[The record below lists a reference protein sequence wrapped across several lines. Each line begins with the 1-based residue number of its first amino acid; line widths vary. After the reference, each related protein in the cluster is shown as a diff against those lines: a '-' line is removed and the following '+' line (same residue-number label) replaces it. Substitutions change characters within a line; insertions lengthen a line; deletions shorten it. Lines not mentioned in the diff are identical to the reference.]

1 MFYTYKIGISAEE
14 HDSFVKQSPQA
25 NLLQSSQWA
34 TVKSEWRN
42 ERLGFF
48 KDGKL
53 VAVASLL
60 IRRLVVPFG
69 FTMIYIPRGPVMDY
83 EDAELVSFVFK
94 SIKEFALRERSVVIK
109 FDPFI
114 RLSSK
119 TITGDREEEL
129 NVLAV
134 KDRIV
139 DLGGIWSG
147 RVQTMSATIQPTY
160 HAVLYSESFSEE
172 SLNKRVRQNIR
183 SARNKGIEIR
193 IGREELLRDFS
204 ELLKKTEER
213 KSIRLRGREY
223 YQKILNAYPENSYI
237 VVAYLDLAKRYEQL
251 SYLEEKLVKE
261 AMTFTSTTRQSKIE
275 NYKKETRRIN
285 TELEMINFLIRN
297 GSKLVP
303 LAGTLTIDFAGT
315 SENIYAGM
323 DEKELSAF
331 KQIIEETGARQGF
344 EDRDSGYYNS
354 LFESFGTQADFLVA
368 ELDPKVSLKQI
379 EKEIETS
386 ARNSKQYAQ
395 QVQKLLTKQEV
406 VQNILNQTQTA
417 PIFLACALIIYDVN
431 EATYLFGGSYSE
443 FQSLSAP
450 FLLQYEA
457 MQRAIKR
464 NLKRYNF
471 LGIQGIF
478 DSSDG
483 VLRFKQNFNGYIL
496 RKAGTF
502 RYYPHPIKH
511 KII

>member
-1 MFYTYKIGISAEE
+1 MAYTYKIGISAEE
-14 HDSFVKQSPQA
+14 HDFFVKQSDQT

-34 TVKSEWRN
+34 KVKSDWEN
-42 ERLGFF
+42 ERLGFYR
-48 KDGKL
+48 DGKL
-53 VAVASLL
+53 VAVASVL
-60 IRRLVVPFG
+60 IRNLGLPFG

-147 RVQTMSATIQPTY
+147 RVQTMSATIQPTC

-285 TELEMINFLIRN
+285 AELEMINSLIRN

-323 DEKELSAF
+323 DEKF
-331 KQIIEETGARQGF
+331 KHYQPA
-344 EDRDSGYYNS
+344 
-354 LFESFGTQADFLVA
+354 
-368 ELDPKVSLKQI
+368 
-379 EKEIETS
+379 
-386 ARNSKQYAQ
+386 
-395 QVQKLLTKQEV
+395 LLTWVETAKYAFERGVKWQNLGGIEPTLDGGLYHFKSHLNPV
-406 VQNILNQTQTA
+406 VEEYIGEFDLIVSPILYK
-417 PIFLACALIIYDVN
+417 IFQV
-431 EATYLFGGSYSE
+431 
-443 FQSLSAP
+443 
-450 FLLQYEA
+450 LLEI
-457 MQRAIKR
+457 RK
-464 NLKRYNF
+464 K
-471 LGIQGIF
+471 
-478 DSSDG
+478 
-483 VLRFKQNFNGYIL
+483 L
-496 RKAGTF
+496 RK
-502 RYYPHPIKH
+502 K
-511 KII
+511 K

>member
-14 HDSFVKQSPQA
+14 HDSFVKHLPQA

-147 RVQTMSATIQPTY
+147 RVQTMSATIQPTC

-285 TELEMINFLIRN
+285 TELEMINSLIRN
-297 GSKLVP
+297 GGKLVP

-323 DEKELSAF
+323 DEKF
-331 KQIIEETGARQGF
+331 KHYQPA
-344 EDRDSGYYNS
+344 
-354 LFESFGTQADFLVA
+354 
-368 ELDPKVSLKQI
+368 
-379 EKEIETS
+379 
-386 ARNSKQYAQ
+386 
-395 QVQKLLTKQEV
+395 LLTWVETAKYAFERGVKWQNLGGIEPTLDGGLYHFKSHLNPV
-406 VQNILNQTQTA
+406 VEEYIGEFDLIVSPILYK
-417 PIFLACALIIYDVN
+417 IFQV
-431 EATYLFGGSYSE
+431 
-443 FQSLSAP
+443 
-450 FLLQYEA
+450 LLEI
-457 MQRAIKR
+457 RK
-464 NLKRYNF
+464 K
-471 LGIQGIF
+471 
-478 DSSDG
+478 
-483 VLRFKQNFNGYIL
+483 L
-496 RKAGTF
+496 RK
-502 RYYPHPIKH
+502 K
-511 KII
+511 K

>member
-1 MFYTYKIGISAEE
+1 MAYTYKIGISAEE
-14 HDSFVKQSPQA
+14 HDFFVKQSDQT

-34 TVKSEWRN
+34 KVKSDWEN
-42 ERLGFF
+42 ERLGFYR
-48 KDGKL
+48 DGKL
-53 VAVASLL
+53 VAVASVL
-60 IRRLVVPFG
+60 IRNLGLPFG

-119 TITGDREEEL
+119 TITGDMEEEL

-147 RVQTMSATIQPTY
+147 RVQTMSATIQPTC

-261 AMTFTSTTRQSKIE
+261 AMTFTSTTKQSKID

-285 TELEMINFLIRN
+285 TELEMINSLIRN

-315 SENIYAGM
+315 SEIIYAGM
-323 DEKELSAF
+323 DEKF
-331 KQIIEETGARQGF
+331 KHYQPA
-344 EDRDSGYYNS
+344 
-354 LFESFGTQADFLVA
+354 
-368 ELDPKVSLKQI
+368 
-379 EKEIETS
+379 
-386 ARNSKQYAQ
+386 
-395 QVQKLLTKQEV
+395 LLTWVETAKYAFERGVKWQNLGGIEPTLDGGLYHFKSHLNPV
-406 VQNILNQTQTA
+406 VEEYIGEFDLIVSPILYK
-417 PIFLACALIIYDVN
+417 IFQV
-431 EATYLFGGSYSE
+431 
-443 FQSLSAP
+443 
-450 FLLQYEA
+450 LLEI
-457 MQRAIKR
+457 RK
-464 NLKRYNF
+464 K
-471 LGIQGIF
+471 
-478 DSSDG
+478 
-483 VLRFKQNFNGYIL
+483 L
-496 RKAGTF
+496 RK
-502 RYYPHPIKH
+502 K
-511 KII
+511 K

>member
-1 MFYTYKIGISAEE
+1 MVYTYKIGISEVE
-14 HDSFVKQSPQA
+14 HDGFLKQSPQV

-147 RVQTMSATIQPTY
+147 RVQTMSATIQPTC

-261 AMTFTSTTRQSKIE
+261 AKTFTFTTRQSKIE

-285 TELEMINFLIRN
+285 TELEMINSLIRN

-323 DEKELSAF
+323 DEKF
-331 KQIIEETGARQGF
+331 KHYQPA
-344 EDRDSGYYNS
+344 
-354 LFESFGTQADFLVA
+354 
-368 ELDPKVSLKQI
+368 
-379 EKEIETS
+379 
-386 ARNSKQYAQ
+386 
-395 QVQKLLTKQEV
+395 LLTWVETAKYAFERGVKWQNLGGIEPTLDGGLYHFKSHLNPV
-406 VQNILNQTQTA
+406 VEEYIGEFDLIVSPILYK
-417 PIFLACALIIYDVN
+417 IFQV
-431 EATYLFGGSYSE
+431 
-443 FQSLSAP
+443 
-450 FLLQYEA
+450 LLEI
-457 MQRAIKR
+457 RK
-464 NLKRYNF
+464 K
-471 LGIQGIF
+471 
-478 DSSDG
+478 
-483 VLRFKQNFNGYIL
+483 L
-496 RKAGTF
+496 RK
-502 RYYPHPIKH
+502 K
-511 KII
+511 K

>member
-1 MFYTYKIGISAEE
+1 MFYTYKIGISTEE

-119 TITGDREEEL
+119 TITGDMEEEL

-147 RVQTMSATIQPTY
+147 RVQTMSATIQPTC

-285 TELEMINFLIRN
+285 TELEMINSLIRN

-323 DEKELSAF
+323 DEKF
-331 KQIIEETGARQGF
+331 KHYQPA
-344 EDRDSGYYNS
+344 
-354 LFESFGTQADFLVA
+354 
-368 ELDPKVSLKQI
+368 
-379 EKEIETS
+379 
-386 ARNSKQYAQ
+386 
-395 QVQKLLTKQEV
+395 LLTWVETAKYAFERGVKWQNLGGIEPTLDGGLYHFKSHLNPV
-406 VQNILNQTQTA
+406 VEEYIGEFDLIVSPILYK
-417 PIFLACALIIYDVN
+417 IFQV
-431 EATYLFGGSYSE
+431 
-443 FQSLSAP
+443 
-450 FLLQYEA
+450 LLEI
-457 MQRAIKR
+457 RK
-464 NLKRYNF
+464 K
-471 LGIQGIF
+471 
-478 DSSDG
+478 
-483 VLRFKQNFNGYIL
+483 L
-496 RKAGTF
+496 RK
-502 RYYPHPIKH
+502 K
-511 KII
+511 K

>member
-1 MFYTYKIGISAEE
+1 MFYTYKVGISAKE

-147 RVQTMSATIQPTY
+147 RVQTMSATIQPTC

-237 VVAYLDLAKRYEQL
+237 VVAYLDLAERYEQL

-275 NYKKETRRIN
+275 HYKKETRRIN
-285 TELEMINFLIRN
+285 AELEMINSMTRN

-303 LAGTLTIDFAGT
+303 LAGTLTINFAGT

-323 DEKELSAF
+323 DEKF
-331 KQIIEETGARQGF
+331 KHYQPA
-344 EDRDSGYYNS
+344 
-354 LFESFGTQADFLVA
+354 
-368 ELDPKVSLKQI
+368 
-379 EKEIETS
+379 
-386 ARNSKQYAQ
+386 
-395 QVQKLLTKQEV
+395 LLTWVETAKYAFERGVKWQNLGGIEPTLDGGLYHFKSHLNPV
-406 VQNILNQTQTA
+406 VEEYIGEFDLIVSPILYK
-417 PIFLACALIIYDVN
+417 IFQV
-431 EATYLFGGSYSE
+431 
-443 FQSLSAP
+443 
-450 FLLQYEA
+450 LLEI
-457 MQRAIKR
+457 RK
-464 NLKRYNF
+464 K
-471 LGIQGIF
+471 
-478 DSSDG
+478 
-483 VLRFKQNFNGYIL
+483 L
-496 RKAGTF
+496 RK
-502 RYYPHPIKH
+502 K
-511 KII
+511 K

>member
-14 HDSFVKQSPQA
+14 HDSFVKQLPQA

-94 SIKEFALRERSVVIK
+94 SIKEFAIRERSVVIK

-147 RVQTMSATIQPTY
+147 RVQTMSATIQPTC

-285 TELEMINFLIRN
+285 TELEMINSLIRN
-297 GSKLVP
+297 GGKLVP

-323 DEKELSAF
+323 DEKF
-331 KQIIEETGARQGF
+331 KHYQPA
-344 EDRDSGYYNS
+344 
-354 LFESFGTQADFLVA
+354 
-368 ELDPKVSLKQI
+368 
-379 EKEIETS
+379 
-386 ARNSKQYAQ
+386 
-395 QVQKLLTKQEV
+395 LLTWVETAKYAFERGVKWQNLGGIEPTLDGGLYHFKSHLNPV
-406 VQNILNQTQTA
+406 VEEYIGEFDMIVSPILYK
-417 PIFLACALIIYDVN
+417 IFQV
-431 EATYLFGGSYSE
+431 
-443 FQSLSAP
+443 
-450 FLLQYEA
+450 LLEI
-457 MQRAIKR
+457 RK
-464 NLKRYNF
+464 K
-471 LGIQGIF
+471 
-478 DSSDG
+478 
-483 VLRFKQNFNGYIL
+483 L
-496 RKAGTF
+496 RK
-502 RYYPHPIKH
+502 K
-511 KII
+511 K

>member
-1 MFYTYKIGISAEE
+1 MAYTYKIGISAEE
-14 HDSFVKQSPQA
+14 HDFFVKQSDQT

-34 TVKSEWRN
+34 KVKSDWEN
-42 ERLGFF
+42 ERLGFYR
-48 KDGKL
+48 DGKL
-53 VAVASLL
+53 VAVASVL
-60 IRRLVVPFG
+60 IRNLGLPFG

-147 RVQTMSATIQPTY
+147 RVQTMSATIQPTC

-261 AMTFTSTTRQSKIE
+261 SMTFTSTTRQSKIE

-285 TELEMINFLIRN
+285 TELEMINSLIRN

-303 LAGTLTIDFAGT
+303 LAGTLTINFAGT

-323 DEKELSAF
+323 DEKF
-331 KQIIEETGARQGF
+331 KHYQPA
-344 EDRDSGYYNS
+344 
-354 LFESFGTQADFLVA
+354 
-368 ELDPKVSLKQI
+368 
-379 EKEIETS
+379 
-386 ARNSKQYAQ
+386 
-395 QVQKLLTKQEV
+395 LLTWVETAKYAFERGVKWQNLGGIEPTLDGGLYHFKSHLNPV
-406 VQNILNQTQTA
+406 VEEYIGEFDLIVSPILYK
-417 PIFLACALIIYDVN
+417 IFQV
-431 EATYLFGGSYSE
+431 
-443 FQSLSAP
+443 
-450 FLLQYEA
+450 LLEI
-457 MQRAIKR
+457 RK
-464 NLKRYNF
+464 K
-471 LGIQGIF
+471 
-478 DSSDG
+478 
-483 VLRFKQNFNGYIL
+483 L
-496 RKAGTF
+496 RK
-502 RYYPHPIKH
+502 K
-511 KII
+511 K

>member
-1 MFYTYKIGISAEE
+1 MVYTYKIGISEVE
-14 HDSFVKQSPQA
+14 HDGFLKQSPQV

-69 FTMIYIPRGPVMDY
+69 FTMIYIPRGPVMNY

-147 RVQTMSATIQPTY
+147 RVQTMSATIQPTC

-285 TELEMINFLIRN
+285 TELGMINSLTCN
-297 GSKLVP
+297 GNKLVP

-323 DEKELSAF
+323 DEKF
-331 KQIIEETGARQGF
+331 KHYQPA
-344 EDRDSGYYNS
+344 
-354 LFESFGTQADFLVA
+354 
-368 ELDPKVSLKQI
+368 
-379 EKEIETS
+379 
-386 ARNSKQYAQ
+386 
-395 QVQKLLTKQEV
+395 LLTWVETAKYAFERGVKWQNLGGIEPTLDGGLYHFKSHLNPV
-406 VQNILNQTQTA
+406 VEEYIGEFDLIVSPILYK
-417 PIFLACALIIYDVN
+417 IFQV
-431 EATYLFGGSYSE
+431 
-443 FQSLSAP
+443 
-450 FLLQYEA
+450 LLEI
-457 MQRAIKR
+457 RK
-464 NLKRYNF
+464 K
-471 LGIQGIF
+471 
-478 DSSDG
+478 
-483 VLRFKQNFNGYIL
+483 L
-496 RKAGTF
+496 RK
-502 RYYPHPIKH
+502 K
-511 KII
+511 K

>member
-1 MFYTYKIGISAEE
+1 MITKKLHKLQSKGSLCLALTRSFGIEGRVIMVYTYKIGISEVE
-14 HDSFVKQSPQA
+14 HDGFLKQSPQV

-69 FTMIYIPRGPVMDY
+69 FTMIYIPRGPVMNY

-147 RVQTMSATIQPTY
+147 RVQTMSATIQPTC

-261 AMTFTSTTRQSKIE
+261 SMTFTSTTRQSKIE

-285 TELEMINFLIRN
+285 AELEMINSLIRN

-323 DEKELSAF
+323 DEKF
-331 KQIIEETGARQGF
+331 KHYQPA
-344 EDRDSGYYNS
+344 
-354 LFESFGTQADFLVA
+354 
-368 ELDPKVSLKQI
+368 
-379 EKEIETS
+379 
-386 ARNSKQYAQ
+386 
-395 QVQKLLTKQEV
+395 LLTWVETAKYAFERGVKWQNLGGIEPTLDGGLYHFKSHLNPV
-406 VQNILNQTQTA
+406 VEEYIGEFDLIVSPILYK
-417 PIFLACALIIYDVN
+417 IFQV
-431 EATYLFGGSYSE
+431 
-443 FQSLSAP
+443 
-450 FLLQYEA
+450 LLEI
-457 MQRAIKR
+457 RK
-464 NLKRYNF
+464 K
-471 LGIQGIF
+471 
-478 DSSDG
+478 
-483 VLRFKQNFNGYIL
+483 L
-496 RKAGTF
+496 RK
-502 RYYPHPIKH
+502 K
-511 KII
+511 K

>member
-1 MFYTYKIGISAEE
+1 MFYTYKIGISTEE

-48 KDGKL
+48 NDGKL

-147 RVQTMSATIQPTY
+147 RVQTMSATIQPTC

-223 YQKILNAYPENSYI
+223 YQKIMNAYPENSYI
-237 VVAYLDLAKRYEQL
+237 VVAYLDIAERYEQL

-275 NYKKETRRIN
+275 NYKKEIRRIN
-285 TELEMINFLIRN
+285 TELEMINSLTRN

-303 LAGTLTIDFAGT
+303 LAGTLTINFAGT

-323 DEKELSAF
+323 DEKF
-331 KQIIEETGARQGF
+331 KHYQPA
-344 EDRDSGYYNS
+344 
-354 LFESFGTQADFLVA
+354 
-368 ELDPKVSLKQI
+368 
-379 EKEIETS
+379 
-386 ARNSKQYAQ
+386 
-395 QVQKLLTKQEV
+395 LLTWVETAKYAFERGVKWQNLGGIEPTLDGGLYHFKSHLNPV
-406 VQNILNQTQTA
+406 VEEYIGEFDLIVSPILYK
-417 PIFLACALIIYDVN
+417 IFQV
-431 EATYLFGGSYSE
+431 
-443 FQSLSAP
+443 
-450 FLLQYEA
+450 LLEI
-457 MQRAIKR
+457 RK
-464 NLKRYNF
+464 K
-471 LGIQGIF
+471 
-478 DSSDG
+478 
-483 VLRFKQNFNGYIL
+483 L
-496 RKAGTF
+496 RK
-502 RYYPHPIKH
+502 K
-511 KII
+511 K

>member
-1 MFYTYKIGISAEE
+1 MVYTYKIGISEVE
-14 HDSFVKQSPQA
+14 HDGFLKQSPQV

-147 RVQTMSATIQPTY
+147 RVQTMSATIQPTC

-285 TELEMINFLIRN
+285 TELEMINSLIRN

-323 DEKELSAF
+323 DEKF
-331 KQIIEETGARQGF
+331 KHYQPA
-344 EDRDSGYYNS
+344 
-354 LFESFGTQADFLVA
+354 
-368 ELDPKVSLKQI
+368 
-379 EKEIETS
+379 
-386 ARNSKQYAQ
+386 
-395 QVQKLLTKQEV
+395 LLTWVETAKYAFERGVKWQNLGGIEPTLDGGLYHFKSHLNPV
-406 VQNILNQTQTA
+406 VEEYIGEFDLIVSPILYK
-417 PIFLACALIIYDVN
+417 IFQV
-431 EATYLFGGSYSE
+431 
-443 FQSLSAP
+443 
-450 FLLQYEA
+450 LLEI
-457 MQRAIKR
+457 RK
-464 NLKRYNF
+464 K
-471 LGIQGIF
+471 
-478 DSSDG
+478 
-483 VLRFKQNFNGYIL
+483 L
-496 RKAGTF
+496 RK
-502 RYYPHPIKH
+502 K
-511 KII
+511 K

>member
-1 MFYTYKIGISAEE
+1 MAYTYKIGISAEE
-14 HDSFVKQSPQA
+14 HDFFVKQSDQT

-34 TVKSEWRN
+34 KVKSDWEN
-42 ERLGFF
+42 ERLGFYR
-48 KDGKL
+48 DGKL
-53 VAVASLL
+53 VAVASVL
-60 IRRLVVPFG
+60 IRNLGLPFG

-147 RVQTMSATIQPTY
+147 RVQTMSATIQPTC

-261 AMTFTSTTRQSKIE
+261 AKTFTSTTRQSKIE

-285 TELEMINFLIRN
+285 TELEMINSLIRN
-297 GSKLVP
+297 GNKLVP

-323 DEKELSAF
+323 DEKF
-331 KQIIEETGARQGF
+331 KHYQPA
-344 EDRDSGYYNS
+344 
-354 LFESFGTQADFLVA
+354 
-368 ELDPKVSLKQI
+368 
-379 EKEIETS
+379 
-386 ARNSKQYAQ
+386 
-395 QVQKLLTKQEV
+395 LLTWVETAKYAFERGVKWQNLGGIEPTLDGGLYHFKSHLNPV
-406 VQNILNQTQTA
+406 VEEYIGEFDLIVSPILYK
-417 PIFLACALIIYDVN
+417 IFQV
-431 EATYLFGGSYSE
+431 
-443 FQSLSAP
+443 
-450 FLLQYEA
+450 LLEI
-457 MQRAIKR
+457 RK
-464 NLKRYNF
+464 K
-471 LGIQGIF
+471 
-478 DSSDG
+478 
-483 VLRFKQNFNGYIL
+483 L
-496 RKAGTF
+496 RK
-502 RYYPHPIKH
+502 K
-511 KII
+511 K

>member
-1 MFYTYKIGISAEE
+1 MFYTYKIGISTEE

-147 RVQTMSATIQPTY
+147 RVQTMSATIQPTC

-237 VVAYLDLAKRYEQL
+237 VVAYLDLAERYEQL

-285 TELEMINFLIRN
+285 TELEMINSLTRN

-303 LAGTLTIDFAGT
+303 LAGTLTINFAGT

-323 DEKELSAF
+323 DEKF
-331 KQIIEETGARQGF
+331 KHYQPA
-344 EDRDSGYYNS
+344 
-354 LFESFGTQADFLVA
+354 
-368 ELDPKVSLKQI
+368 
-379 EKEIETS
+379 
-386 ARNSKQYAQ
+386 
-395 QVQKLLTKQEV
+395 LLTWVETAKYAFERGMKWQNLGGIEPTLDGGLYHFKSHLNPV
-406 VQNILNQTQTA
+406 VEEYIGEFDLIVSPILYK
-417 PIFLACALIIYDVN
+417 IFQV
-431 EATYLFGGSYSE
+431 
-443 FQSLSAP
+443 
-450 FLLQYEA
+450 LLEI
-457 MQRAIKR
+457 RK
-464 NLKRYNF
+464 K
-471 LGIQGIF
+471 
-478 DSSDG
+478 
-483 VLRFKQNFNGYIL
+483 L
-496 RKAGTF
+496 RK
-502 RYYPHPIKH
+502 K
-511 KII
+511 K

>member
-14 HDSFVKQSPQA
+14 HDSFVKQSPQV

-69 FTMIYIPRGPVMDY
+69 FTMIYIPRGPVMNY

-119 TITGDREEEL
+119 TITGDMEEEL

-147 RVQTMSATIQPTY
+147 RVQTMSATIQPTC

-261 AMTFTSTTRQSKIE
+261 AKTFTSTTRQSKIE

-285 TELEMINFLIRN
+285 TELEMINSLIRN
-297 GSKLVP
+297 GNKLVP

-323 DEKELSAF
+323 DEKF
-331 KQIIEETGARQGF
+331 KHYQPA
-344 EDRDSGYYNS
+344 
-354 LFESFGTQADFLVA
+354 
-368 ELDPKVSLKQI
+368 
-379 EKEIETS
+379 
-386 ARNSKQYAQ
+386 
-395 QVQKLLTKQEV
+395 LLTWAETAKYAFERGVKWQNLGGIEPTLDGGLYHFKSHLNPV
-406 VQNILNQTQTA
+406 VEEYIGEFDLIVSPILYK
-417 PIFLACALIIYDVN
+417 IFQV
-431 EATYLFGGSYSE
+431 
-443 FQSLSAP
+443 
-450 FLLQYEA
+450 LLEI
-457 MQRAIKR
+457 RK
-464 NLKRYNF
+464 K
-471 LGIQGIF
+471 
-478 DSSDG
+478 
-483 VLRFKQNFNGYIL
+483 L
-496 RKAGTF
+496 RK
-502 RYYPHPIKH
+502 K
-511 KII
+511 K

>member
-1 MFYTYKIGISAEE
+1 MAYTYKIGISAEE
-14 HDSFVKQSPQA
+14 HDFFVKQSDQT

-34 TVKSEWRN
+34 KVKSDWEN
-42 ERLGFF
+42 ERLGFYR
-48 KDGKL
+48 DGKL
-53 VAVASLL
+53 VAVASVL
-60 IRRLVVPFG
+60 IRNLGLPFG

-147 RVQTMSATIQPTY
+147 RVQTMSATIQPTC

-261 AMTFTSTTRQSKIE
+261 AMTFTSTTKQSKID

-285 TELEMINFLIRN
+285 TELEMINSLIRN

-323 DEKELSAF
+323 DEKF
-331 KQIIEETGARQGF
+331 KHYQPA
-344 EDRDSGYYNS
+344 
-354 LFESFGTQADFLVA
+354 
-368 ELDPKVSLKQI
+368 
-379 EKEIETS
+379 
-386 ARNSKQYAQ
+386 
-395 QVQKLLTKQEV
+395 LLTWVETAKYAFERGVKWQNLGGIEPTLDGGLYHFKSHLNPV
-406 VQNILNQTQTA
+406 VEEYIGEFDLIVSPILYK
-417 PIFLACALIIYDVN
+417 IFQV
-431 EATYLFGGSYSE
+431 
-443 FQSLSAP
+443 
-450 FLLQYEA
+450 LLEI
-457 MQRAIKR
+457 RK
-464 NLKRYNF
+464 K
-471 LGIQGIF
+471 
-478 DSSDG
+478 
-483 VLRFKQNFNGYIL
+483 L
-496 RKAGTF
+496 RK
-502 RYYPHPIKH
+502 K
-511 KII
+511 K

>member
-14 HDSFVKQSPQA
+14 HDLFVKQSPQA

-48 KDGKL
+48 KDGQL

-139 DLGGIWSG
+139 NLGGIWSG
-147 RVQTMSATIQPTY
+147 RVQTMSATIQPTC

-237 VVAYLDLAKRYEQL
+237 VVAYLDLAERYAQL

-261 AMTFTSTTRQSKIE
+261 ATTFTSTTRQSKIE

-285 TELEMINFLIRN
+285 TELEMINSLTRN

-303 LAGTLTIDFAGT
+303 LAGTLTINFAGT

-323 DEKELSAF
+323 DEKF
-331 KQIIEETGARQGF
+331 KHYQPA
-344 EDRDSGYYNS
+344 
-354 LFESFGTQADFLVA
+354 
-368 ELDPKVSLKQI
+368 
-379 EKEIETS
+379 
-386 ARNSKQYAQ
+386 
-395 QVQKLLTKQEV
+395 LLTWVETAKYAFERGVKWQNLGGIEPTLDGGLYHFKSHLNPV
-406 VQNILNQTQTA
+406 VEEYIGEFDLIVSPILYK
-417 PIFLACALIIYDVN
+417 IFQV
-431 EATYLFGGSYSE
+431 
-443 FQSLSAP
+443 
-450 FLLQYEA
+450 LLEI
-457 MQRAIKR
+457 RK
-464 NLKRYNF
+464 K
-471 LGIQGIF
+471 
-478 DSSDG
+478 
-483 VLRFKQNFNGYIL
+483 L
-496 RKAGTF
+496 RK
-502 RYYPHPIKH
+502 K
-511 KII
+511 K

>member
-1 MFYTYKIGISAEE
+1 MVYTYKIGISEVE
-14 HDSFVKQSPQA
+14 HDGFLKQSPQV

-60 IRRLVVPFG
+60 IRRLIVPFG

-147 RVQTMSATIQPTY
+147 RVQTMSATIQPTC

-261 AMTFTSTTRQSKIE
+261 AKTFTSTTRQSKIE

-285 TELEMINFLIRN
+285 TELEMINSLIRN

-323 DEKELSAF
+323 DEKF
-331 KQIIEETGARQGF
+331 KHYQPA
-344 EDRDSGYYNS
+344 
-354 LFESFGTQADFLVA
+354 
-368 ELDPKVSLKQI
+368 
-379 EKEIETS
+379 
-386 ARNSKQYAQ
+386 
-395 QVQKLLTKQEV
+395 LLTWVETAKYAFERGVKWQNLGGIEPTLDGGLYHFKSHLNPV
-406 VQNILNQTQTA
+406 VEEYIGEFDLIVSPILYK
-417 PIFLACALIIYDVN
+417 IFQV
-431 EATYLFGGSYSE
+431 
-443 FQSLSAP
+443 
-450 FLLQYEA
+450 LLEI
-457 MQRAIKR
+457 RK
-464 NLKRYNF
+464 K
-471 LGIQGIF
+471 
-478 DSSDG
+478 
-483 VLRFKQNFNGYIL
+483 L
-496 RKAGTF
+496 RK
-502 RYYPHPIKH
+502 K
-511 KII
+511 K

>member
-1 MFYTYKIGISAEE
+1 MAYTYKIGISAEE
-14 HDSFVKQSPQA
+14 HDFFVKQSDQT

-34 TVKSEWRN
+34 KVKSDWEN
-42 ERLGFF
+42 ERLGFYR
-48 KDGKL
+48 DGKL
-53 VAVASLL
+53 VAVASVL
-60 IRRLVVPFG
+60 IRNLGLPFG

-147 RVQTMSATIQPTY
+147 RVQTMSATIQPTC

-261 AMTFTSTTRQSKIE
+261 AMTFTSTTKQSKID

-285 TELEMINFLIRN
+285 TELEMINSLIRN

-315 SENIYAGM
+315 SEIIYAGM
-323 DEKELSAF
+323 DEKF
-331 KQIIEETGARQGF
+331 KHYQPA
-344 EDRDSGYYNS
+344 
-354 LFESFGTQADFLVA
+354 
-368 ELDPKVSLKQI
+368 
-379 EKEIETS
+379 
-386 ARNSKQYAQ
+386 
-395 QVQKLLTKQEV
+395 LLTWVETAKYAFERGVKWQNLGGIEPTLDGGLYHFKSHLNPV
-406 VQNILNQTQTA
+406 VEEYIGEFDLIVSPIL
-417 PIFLACALIIYDVN
+417 YKV
-431 EATYLFGGSYSE
+431 
-443 FQSLSAP
+443 FQV
-450 FLLQYEA
+450 LLEI
-457 MQRAIKR
+457 RK
-464 NLKRYNF
+464 K
-471 LGIQGIF
+471 
-478 DSSDG
+478 
-483 VLRFKQNFNGYIL
+483 L
-496 RKAGTF
+496 RK
-502 RYYPHPIKH
+502 K
-511 KII
+511 K

>member
-1 MFYTYKIGISAEE
+1 MAYTYKIGISAEE
-14 HDSFVKQSPQA
+14 HDFFVKQSDQT

-34 TVKSEWRN
+34 KVKSDWEN
-42 ERLGFF
+42 ERLGFYR
-48 KDGKL
+48 DGKL
-53 VAVASLL
+53 VAVASVL
-60 IRRLVVPFG
+60 IRNLGLPFG

-147 RVQTMSATIQPTY
+147 RVQTMSATIQPTC

-261 AMTFTSTTRQSKIE
+261 AMTFTSTTKQSKID

-285 TELEMINFLIRN
+285 TELEMINSLIRN

-315 SENIYAGM
+315 SEIIYAGM
-323 DEKELSAF
+323 DEKF
-331 KQIIEETGARQGF
+331 KHYQPA
-344 EDRDSGYYNS
+344 
-354 LFESFGTQADFLVA
+354 
-368 ELDPKVSLKQI
+368 
-379 EKEIETS
+379 
-386 ARNSKQYAQ
+386 
-395 QVQKLLTKQEV
+395 LLTWVETAKYAFEQGVKWQNLGGIEPTLDGGLYHFKSHLNPV
-406 VQNILNQTQTA
+406 VEEYIGEFDLIVSPILYK
-417 PIFLACALIIYDVN
+417 IFQV
-431 EATYLFGGSYSE
+431 
-443 FQSLSAP
+443 
-450 FLLQYEA
+450 LLEI
-457 MQRAIKR
+457 RK
-464 NLKRYNF
+464 K
-471 LGIQGIF
+471 
-478 DSSDG
+478 
-483 VLRFKQNFNGYIL
+483 L
-496 RKAGTF
+496 RK
-502 RYYPHPIKH
+502 K
-511 KII
+511 K

>member
-1 MFYTYKIGISAEE
+1 MFYTYKIGISTEE

-147 RVQTMSATIQPTY
+147 RVQTMSATIQPTC

-237 VVAYLDLAKRYEQL
+237 VVAYLDLAERYEQL

-285 TELEMINFLIRN
+285 TELEMINSLTRN

-303 LAGTLTIDFAGT
+303 LAGTLTINFAGT

-323 DEKELSAF
+323 DEKF
-331 KQIIEETGARQGF
+331 KHYQPA
-344 EDRDSGYYNS
+344 
-354 LFESFGTQADFLVA
+354 
-368 ELDPKVSLKQI
+368 
-379 EKEIETS
+379 
-386 ARNSKQYAQ
+386 
-395 QVQKLLTKQEV
+395 LLTWVETAKYAFERGVKWQNLGGIEPTLDGGLYHFKSHLNPV
-406 VQNILNQTQTA
+406 VEEYIGEFDLIVSPILYK
-417 PIFLACALIIYDVN
+417 IFQV
-431 EATYLFGGSYSE
+431 
-443 FQSLSAP
+443 
-450 FLLQYEA
+450 LLEI
-457 MQRAIKR
+457 RK
-464 NLKRYNF
+464 K
-471 LGIQGIF
+471 
-478 DSSDG
+478 
-483 VLRFKQNFNGYIL
+483 L
-496 RKAGTF
+496 RK
-502 RYYPHPIKH
+502 K
-511 KII
+511 K

>member
-14 HDSFVKQSPQA
+14 HDSFVKQLPQA

-147 RVQTMSATIQPTY
+147 RVQTMSATIQPTC

-285 TELEMINFLIRN
+285 TELEMINSLIRN
-297 GSKLVP
+297 GGKLVP
-303 LAGTLTIDFAGT
+303 LAGTVTIDFAGT

-323 DEKELSAF
+323 DEKF
-331 KQIIEETGARQGF
+331 KHYQPA
-344 EDRDSGYYNS
+344 
-354 LFESFGTQADFLVA
+354 
-368 ELDPKVSLKQI
+368 
-379 EKEIETS
+379 
-386 ARNSKQYAQ
+386 
-395 QVQKLLTKQEV
+395 LLTWVETAKYAFERGVKWQNLGGIEPTLDGGLYHFKSHLNPV
-406 VQNILNQTQTA
+406 VEEYIGEFDMIVSPILYK
-417 PIFLACALIIYDVN
+417 IFQV
-431 EATYLFGGSYSE
+431 
-443 FQSLSAP
+443 
-450 FLLQYEA
+450 LLEI
-457 MQRAIKR
+457 RK
-464 NLKRYNF
+464 K
-471 LGIQGIF
+471 
-478 DSSDG
+478 
-483 VLRFKQNFNGYIL
+483 L
-496 RKAGTF
+496 RK
-502 RYYPHPIKH
+502 K
-511 KII
+511 K

>member
-1 MFYTYKIGISAEE
+1 MFYTYKIGISTEE

-147 RVQTMSATIQPTY
+147 RVQTMSATIQPTC

-237 VVAYLDLAKRYEQL
+237 VVAYLDLAERYEQL

-285 TELEMINFLIRN
+285 TELEMINSLTRN

-303 LAGTLTIDFAGT
+303 LAGTLTINFAGT

-323 DEKELSAF
+323 DEKF
-331 KQIIEETGARQGF
+331 KHYQPA
-344 EDRDSGYYNS
+344 
-354 LFESFGTQADFLVA
+354 
-368 ELDPKVSLKQI
+368 
-379 EKEIETS
+379 
-386 ARNSKQYAQ
+386 
-395 QVQKLLTKQEV
+395 LLTWVETAKYAFERGVKWQNLGGIEPTLDGGLYHFKSHLNPV
-406 VQNILNQTQTA
+406 VEEYIGGFDLIVSPILHK
-417 PIFLACALIIYDVN
+417 IFQV
-431 EATYLFGGSYSE
+431 
-443 FQSLSAP
+443 
-450 FLLQYEA
+450 LLEI
-457 MQRAIKR
+457 RK
-464 NLKRYNF
+464 K
-471 LGIQGIF
+471 
-478 DSSDG
+478 
-483 VLRFKQNFNGYIL
+483 L
-496 RKAGTF
+496 RK
-502 RYYPHPIKH
+502 K
-511 KII
+511 K

>member
-1 MFYTYKIGISAEE
+1 MFYTYKVGISAKE

-147 RVQTMSATIQPTY
+147 RVQTMSATIQPTC

-204 ELLKKTEER
+204 GLLKKTEER

-237 VVAYLDLAKRYEQL
+237 VVAYLDLAERYEQL

-285 TELEMINFLIRN
+285 AELEMINSMTRN

-323 DEKELSAF
+323 DEKF
-331 KQIIEETGARQGF
+331 KHYQPA
-344 EDRDSGYYNS
+344 
-354 LFESFGTQADFLVA
+354 
-368 ELDPKVSLKQI
+368 
-379 EKEIETS
+379 
-386 ARNSKQYAQ
+386 
-395 QVQKLLTKQEV
+395 LLTWVETAKYAFERGVKWQNLGGIEPTLDGGLYHFKSHLNPV
-406 VQNILNQTQTA
+406 VEEYIGEFDLIVSPIL
-417 PIFLACALIIYDVN
+417 YKV
-431 EATYLFGGSYSE
+431 
-443 FQSLSAP
+443 FQV
-450 FLLQYEA
+450 LLEI
-457 MQRAIKR
+457 RK
-464 NLKRYNF
+464 K
-471 LGIQGIF
+471 
-478 DSSDG
+478 
-483 VLRFKQNFNGYIL
+483 L
-496 RKAGTF
+496 RK
-502 RYYPHPIKH
+502 K
-511 KII
+511 K

>member
-1 MFYTYKIGISAEE
+1 MVYTYKIGISEVE
-14 HDSFVKQSPQA
+14 HDGFLKQSPQV

-60 IRRLVVPFG
+60 IRRLVVPFS

-139 DLGGIWSG
+139 DWGGIWSG
-147 RVQTMSATIQPTY
+147 RVQTMSATIQPTC

-261 AMTFTSTTRQSKIE
+261 SMTFTSTTRQSKIE

-285 TELEMINFLIRN
+285 TELEMINSLIRN

-323 DEKELSAF
+323 DEKF
-331 KQIIEETGARQGF
+331 KHYQPA
-344 EDRDSGYYNS
+344 
-354 LFESFGTQADFLVA
+354 
-368 ELDPKVSLKQI
+368 
-379 EKEIETS
+379 
-386 ARNSKQYAQ
+386 
-395 QVQKLLTKQEV
+395 LLTWVETAKYAFERGVKWQNLGGIEPTLDGGLYHFKSHLNPV
-406 VQNILNQTQTA
+406 VEEYIGEFDLIVSPILYK
-417 PIFLACALIIYDVN
+417 IFQV
-431 EATYLFGGSYSE
+431 
-443 FQSLSAP
+443 
-450 FLLQYEA
+450 LLEI
-457 MQRAIKR
+457 RK
-464 NLKRYNF
+464 K
-471 LGIQGIF
+471 
-478 DSSDG
+478 
-483 VLRFKQNFNGYIL
+483 L
-496 RKAGTF
+496 RK
-502 RYYPHPIKH
+502 K
-511 KII
+511 K

>member
-14 HDSFVKQSPQA
+14 HDSFVKQSPQV

-60 IRRLVVPFG
+60 IRRLIVPFG

-147 RVQTMSATIQPTY
+147 RVQTMSATIQPTC

-261 AMTFTSTTRQSKIE
+261 AKTFTSTTRQSKIE

-285 TELEMINFLIRN
+285 TELEMINSLIRN

-315 SENIYAGM
+315 SEIIYAGM
-323 DEKELSAF
+323 DEKF
-331 KQIIEETGARQGF
+331 KHYQPA
-344 EDRDSGYYNS
+344 
-354 LFESFGTQADFLVA
+354 
-368 ELDPKVSLKQI
+368 
-379 EKEIETS
+379 
-386 ARNSKQYAQ
+386 
-395 QVQKLLTKQEV
+395 LLTWVETAKYAFERGVKWQNLGGIEPTLDGGLYHFKSHLNPV
-406 VQNILNQTQTA
+406 VEEYIGEFDLIVSPILYK
-417 PIFLACALIIYDVN
+417 IFQV
-431 EATYLFGGSYSE
+431 
-443 FQSLSAP
+443 
-450 FLLQYEA
+450 LLEI
-457 MQRAIKR
+457 RK
-464 NLKRYNF
+464 K
-471 LGIQGIF
+471 
-478 DSSDG
+478 
-483 VLRFKQNFNGYIL
+483 L
-496 RKAGTF
+496 RK
-502 RYYPHPIKH
+502 K
-511 KII
+511 K

>member
-1 MFYTYKIGISAEE
+1 MVYTYKIGISEVE
-14 HDSFVKQSPQA
+14 HDGFLKQSPQV

-147 RVQTMSATIQPTY
+147 RVQTMSATIQPTC

-261 AMTFTSTTRQSKIE
+261 AMTFTSTTKQSKID

-285 TELEMINFLIRN
+285 TELEMINSLIRN

-315 SENIYAGM
+315 SEIIYAGM
-323 DEKELSAF
+323 DEKF
-331 KQIIEETGARQGF
+331 KHYQPA
-344 EDRDSGYYNS
+344 
-354 LFESFGTQADFLVA
+354 
-368 ELDPKVSLKQI
+368 
-379 EKEIETS
+379 
-386 ARNSKQYAQ
+386 
-395 QVQKLLTKQEV
+395 LLTWVETAKYAFERGVKWQNLGGIEPTLDGGLYHFKSHLNPV
-406 VQNILNQTQTA
+406 VEEYIGEFDLIVSPILYK
-417 PIFLACALIIYDVN
+417 IFQV
-431 EATYLFGGSYSE
+431 
-443 FQSLSAP
+443 
-450 FLLQYEA
+450 LLEI
-457 MQRAIKR
+457 RK
-464 NLKRYNF
+464 K
-471 LGIQGIF
+471 
-478 DSSDG
+478 
-483 VLRFKQNFNGYIL
+483 L
-496 RKAGTF
+496 RK
-502 RYYPHPIKH
+502 K
-511 KII
+511 K

>member
-1 MFYTYKIGISAEE
+1 MAYTYKIGISAEE
-14 HDSFVKQSPQA
+14 HDFFVKQSDQT

-34 TVKSEWRN
+34 KVKSDWEN
-42 ERLGFF
+42 ERLGFYR
-48 KDGKL
+48 DGKL
-53 VAVASLL
+53 VAVASVL
-60 IRRLVVPFG
+60 IRNLGLPFG

-147 RVQTMSATIQPTY
+147 RVQTMSATIQPTC

-261 AMTFTSTTRQSKIE
+261 AMTFTSTTKQSKID

-285 TELEMINFLIRN
+285 TELEMINSLIRN

-315 SENIYAGM
+315 SEIIYAGM
-323 DEKELSAF
+323 DEKF
-331 KQIIEETGARQGF
+331 KHYQPA
-344 EDRDSGYYNS
+344 
-354 LFESFGTQADFLVA
+354 
-368 ELDPKVSLKQI
+368 
-379 EKEIETS
+379 
-386 ARNSKQYAQ
+386 
-395 QVQKLLTKQEV
+395 LLTWVETAKYAFEQGVKWQNLGGIEPTLDGGLYHFKSHLNPV
-406 VQNILNQTQTA
+406 VEEYIGEFDLIVSPILHK
-417 PIFLACALIIYDVN
+417 IFQV
-431 EATYLFGGSYSE
+431 
-443 FQSLSAP
+443 
-450 FLLQYEA
+450 LLEI
-457 MQRAIKR
+457 RK
-464 NLKRYNF
+464 K
-471 LGIQGIF
+471 
-478 DSSDG
+478 
-483 VLRFKQNFNGYIL
+483 L
-496 RKAGTF
+496 RK
-502 RYYPHPIKH
+502 K
-511 KII
+511 K

>member
-14 HDSFVKQSPQA
+14 HDSFVKQSPQV

-147 RVQTMSATIQPTY
+147 RVQTMSATIQPTC

-261 AMTFTSTTRQSKIE
+261 AETFTSTTRQSKIE

-285 TELEMINFLIRN
+285 TELEMINSLIRN

-323 DEKELSAF
+323 DEKF
-331 KQIIEETGARQGF
+331 KHYQPA
-344 EDRDSGYYNS
+344 
-354 LFESFGTQADFLVA
+354 
-368 ELDPKVSLKQI
+368 
-379 EKEIETS
+379 
-386 ARNSKQYAQ
+386 
-395 QVQKLLTKQEV
+395 LLTWVETAKYAFERGVKWQNLGGIEPTLDGGLYHFKSHLNPV
-406 VQNILNQTQTA
+406 VEEYIGEFDLIVSPILYK
-417 PIFLACALIIYDVN
+417 IFQV
-431 EATYLFGGSYSE
+431 
-443 FQSLSAP
+443 
-450 FLLQYEA
+450 LLEI
-457 MQRAIKR
+457 RK
-464 NLKRYNF
+464 K
-471 LGIQGIF
+471 
-478 DSSDG
+478 
-483 VLRFKQNFNGYIL
+483 L
-496 RKAGTF
+496 RK
-502 RYYPHPIKH
+502 K
-511 KII
+511 K

>member
-1 MFYTYKIGISAEE
+1 MVYTYKIGISEVE
-14 HDSFVKQSPQA
+14 HDGFLKQSPQV

-60 IRRLVVPFG
+60 IRRLIVPFG

-147 RVQTMSATIQPTY
+147 RVQTMSATIQPTC

-285 TELEMINFLIRN
+285 TELEMINSLIRN

-323 DEKELSAF
+323 DEKF
-331 KQIIEETGARQGF
+331 KHYQPA
-344 EDRDSGYYNS
+344 
-354 LFESFGTQADFLVA
+354 
-368 ELDPKVSLKQI
+368 
-379 EKEIETS
+379 
-386 ARNSKQYAQ
+386 
-395 QVQKLLTKQEV
+395 LLTWVETAKYAFERGVKWQNLGGIEPTLDGGLYHFKSHLNPV
-406 VQNILNQTQTA
+406 VEEYIGEFDLIVSPILYK
-417 PIFLACALIIYDVN
+417 IFQV
-431 EATYLFGGSYSE
+431 
-443 FQSLSAP
+443 
-450 FLLQYEA
+450 LLEI
-457 MQRAIKR
+457 RK
-464 NLKRYNF
+464 K
-471 LGIQGIF
+471 
-478 DSSDG
+478 
-483 VLRFKQNFNGYIL
+483 L
-496 RKAGTF
+496 RK
-502 RYYPHPIKH
+502 K
-511 KII
+511 K

>member
-14 HDSFVKQSPQA
+14 HDSFVKQSPQV

-60 IRRLVVPFG
+60 IRRLIVPFG

-147 RVQTMSATIQPTY
+147 RVQTMSATIQPTC

-193 IGREELLRDFS
+193 IDREELLRDFS

-223 YQKILNAYPENSYI
+223 YRKILNAYPENSYI

-261 AMTFTSTTRQSKIE
+261 SMTFTSTTRQSKIE

-285 TELEMINFLIRN
+285 TELEMINSLIRN

-323 DEKELSAF
+323 DEKF
-331 KQIIEETGARQGF
+331 KHYQPA
-344 EDRDSGYYNS
+344 
-354 LFESFGTQADFLVA
+354 
-368 ELDPKVSLKQI
+368 
-379 EKEIETS
+379 
-386 ARNSKQYAQ
+386 
-395 QVQKLLTKQEV
+395 LLTWVETAKYAFERGVKWQNLGGIEPTLDGGLYHFKSHLNPV
-406 VQNILNQTQTA
+406 VEEYIGEFDLIVSPILYK
-417 PIFLACALIIYDVN
+417 IFQV
-431 EATYLFGGSYSE
+431 
-443 FQSLSAP
+443 
-450 FLLQYEA
+450 LLEI
-457 MQRAIKR
+457 RK
-464 NLKRYNF
+464 K
-471 LGIQGIF
+471 
-478 DSSDG
+478 
-483 VLRFKQNFNGYIL
+483 L
-496 RKAGTF
+496 RK
-502 RYYPHPIKH
+502 K
-511 KII
+511 K

>member
-1 MFYTYKIGISAEE
+1 MVYTYKIGISEVE
-14 HDSFVKQSPQA
+14 HDGFLKQSPQV

-69 FTMIYIPRGPVMDY
+69 FTMIYIPRGPVMNY

-119 TITGDREEEL
+119 TITGDMEEEL

-147 RVQTMSATIQPTY
+147 RVQTMSATIQPTC

-285 TELEMINFLIRN
+285 TELEMINSLIRN

-323 DEKELSAF
+323 DEKF
-331 KQIIEETGARQGF
+331 KHYQPA
-344 EDRDSGYYNS
+344 
-354 LFESFGTQADFLVA
+354 
-368 ELDPKVSLKQI
+368 
-379 EKEIETS
+379 
-386 ARNSKQYAQ
+386 
-395 QVQKLLTKQEV
+395 LLTWVETAKYAFERGVKWQNLGGIEPTLDGGLYHFKSHLNPV
-406 VQNILNQTQTA
+406 VEEYIGEFDLIVSPILYK
-417 PIFLACALIIYDVN
+417 IFQV
-431 EATYLFGGSYSE
+431 
-443 FQSLSAP
+443 
-450 FLLQYEA
+450 LLEI
-457 MQRAIKR
+457 RK
-464 NLKRYNF
+464 K
-471 LGIQGIF
+471 
-478 DSSDG
+478 
-483 VLRFKQNFNGYIL
+483 L
-496 RKAGTF
+496 RK
-502 RYYPHPIKH
+502 K
-511 KII
+511 K

>member
-1 MFYTYKIGISAEE
+1 MSYTYKIGISAEE
-14 HDSFVKQSPQA
+14 HDSFVKQSPQT

-139 DLGGIWSG
+139 DFGSIWSG

-285 TELEMINFLIRN
+285 TELEMINSLIRN
-297 GSKLVP
+297 GGKLVP

-323 DEKELSAF
+323 DEKF
-331 KQIIEETGARQGF
+331 KHYQPA
-344 EDRDSGYYNS
+344 
-354 LFESFGTQADFLVA
+354 
-368 ELDPKVSLKQI
+368 
-379 EKEIETS
+379 
-386 ARNSKQYAQ
+386 
-395 QVQKLLTKQEV
+395 LLTWVETAKYAFERGVKWQNLGGIEPTLDGGLYHFKSHLNPV
-406 VQNILNQTQTA
+406 VEEYIGEFDLIVSPILYK
-417 PIFLACALIIYDVN
+417 IFQV
-431 EATYLFGGSYSE
+431 
-443 FQSLSAP
+443 
-450 FLLQYEA
+450 LLEI
-457 MQRAIKR
+457 RK
-464 NLKRYNF
+464 K
-471 LGIQGIF
+471 
-478 DSSDG
+478 
-483 VLRFKQNFNGYIL
+483 L
-496 RKAGTF
+496 RK
-502 RYYPHPIKH
+502 K
-511 KII
+511 K

>member
-1 MFYTYKIGISAEE
+1 MAYTYKIGISAEE
-14 HDSFVKQSPQA
+14 HDFFVKQSEQT

-34 TVKSEWRN
+34 KVKSDWEN
-42 ERLGFF
+42 ERLGFYR
-48 KDGKL
+48 DGKL
-53 VAVASLL
+53 VAVASVL
-60 IRRLVVPFG
+60 IRNLGLPFG

-147 RVQTMSATIQPTY
+147 RVQTMSATIQPTC

-261 AMTFTSTTRQSKIE
+261 SMTFTSTTRQSKIE

-285 TELEMINFLIRN
+285 AELEMINSLIRN

-323 DEKELSAF
+323 DEKF
-331 KQIIEETGARQGF
+331 KHYQPA
-344 EDRDSGYYNS
+344 
-354 LFESFGTQADFLVA
+354 
-368 ELDPKVSLKQI
+368 
-379 EKEIETS
+379 
-386 ARNSKQYAQ
+386 
-395 QVQKLLTKQEV
+395 LLTWVETAKYAFERGVKWQNLGGIEPTLDGGLYHFKSHLNPV
-406 VQNILNQTQTA
+406 VEEYIGEFDLIVSPILYK
-417 PIFLACALIIYDVN
+417 IFQV
-431 EATYLFGGSYSE
+431 
-443 FQSLSAP
+443 
-450 FLLQYEA
+450 LLEI
-457 MQRAIKR
+457 RK
-464 NLKRYNF
+464 K
-471 LGIQGIF
+471 
-478 DSSDG
+478 
-483 VLRFKQNFNGYIL
+483 L
-496 RKAGTF
+496 RK
-502 RYYPHPIKH
+502 K
-511 KII
+511 K

>member
-1 MFYTYKIGISAEE
+1 MSYTYKIGVSAEE
-14 HDSFVKQSPQA
+14 HDSFVKQSPRA

-147 RVQTMSATIQPTY
+147 RVQTMSATIQPTC

-223 YQKILNAYPENSYI
+223 
-237 VVAYLDLAKRYEQL
+237 
-251 SYLEEKLVKE
+251 
-261 AMTFTSTTRQSKIE
+261 
-275 NYKKETRRIN
+275 
-285 TELEMINFLIRN
+285 
-297 GSKLVP
+297 
-303 LAGTLTIDFAGT
+303 
-315 SENIYAGM
+315 
-323 DEKELSAF
+323 
-331 KQIIEETGARQGF
+331 
-344 EDRDSGYYNS
+344 
-354 LFESFGTQADFLVA
+354 
-368 ELDPKVSLKQI
+368 
-379 EKEIETS
+379 
-386 ARNSKQYAQ
+386 
-395 QVQKLLTKQEV
+395 QVL
-406 VQNILNQTQTA
+406 
-417 PIFLACALIIYDVN
+417 
-431 EATYLFGGSYSE
+431 
-443 FQSLSAP
+443 
-450 FLLQYEA
+450 
-457 MQRAIKR
+457 
-464 NLKRYNF
+464 
-471 LGIQGIF
+471 
-478 DSSDG
+478 
-483 VLRFKQNFNGYIL
+483 
-496 RKAGTF
+496 
-502 RYYPHPIKH
+502 
-511 KII
+511 

>member
-14 HDSFVKQSPQA
+14 HDSFVKQSPQT

-147 RVQTMSATIQPTY
+147 RVQTMSATIQPTC

-323 DEKELSAF
+323 DEKF
-331 KQIIEETGARQGF
+331 KHYQPA
-344 EDRDSGYYNS
+344 
-354 LFESFGTQADFLVA
+354 
-368 ELDPKVSLKQI
+368 
-379 EKEIETS
+379 
-386 ARNSKQYAQ
+386 
-395 QVQKLLTKQEV
+395 LLTWVETAKYAFERGVKWQNLGGIEPTLDGGLYHFKSHLNPV
-406 VQNILNQTQTA
+406 VEEYIGEFDLIVSPILYK
-417 PIFLACALIIYDVN
+417 IFQV
-431 EATYLFGGSYSE
+431 
-443 FQSLSAP
+443 
-450 FLLQYEA
+450 LLEI
-457 MQRAIKR
+457 RK
-464 NLKRYNF
+464 K
-471 LGIQGIF
+471 
-478 DSSDG
+478 
-483 VLRFKQNFNGYIL
+483 L
-496 RKAGTF
+496 RK
-502 RYYPHPIKH
+502 K
-511 KII
+511 K